1 MSPPRLLYSVAQV
14 RALDDHAIRVA
25 GVPGYTLMKRAGEA
39 ALRALRV
46 RWPTAV
52 EIVVVTGSGNNGG
65 DGYVLA
71 RFGRAAGLSVRVLAL
86 TPVAMLKGDA
96 RRAADEYVA
105 GGGRIEP
112 FSAAALGEAEVIV
125 DALLGT
131 GVRGP
136 LRADWFEAINAI
148 NASGRPAYALD
159 LPSGLDGD
167 TGEVFGAAVR
177 AECTIT
183 FVGVKT
189 GLHLGHGPEHA
200 GRVLFD
206 DLGVSVPA
214 EPEFQPLLESLTDV
228 DIARALPR
236 RARSANKGDFGRV
249 LIIGS
254 GSGMPGAVRLA
265 GEACLRVG
273 AGLVTTATAAANVA
287 PIASGRPELICLGI
301 DSAAQLGEAMSRADV
316 IAIGPGL
323 GQGPWAQELLSAALE
338 SGKQLVIDAD
348 ALNLLAA
355 GRTRP
360 SGQAILTPHPGEAG
374 RLLGISS
381 KAIQADRL
389 GALNELV
396 SRYGGVVVL
405 KGAGTLIGMQ
415 DRIGA
420 LCERGNPGMAAPG
433 MGDVLTGAIAGVL
446 AQCGDP
452 WQAARAAVQ
461 AHALAGDEL
470 ARSGGERGM
479 LSLELARG
487 LTHWVNG
494 GT

>member
-25 GVPGYTLMKRAGEA
+25 GIAGYTLMKRAGEA

-52 EIVVVTGSGNNGG
+52 EIVVVTGAGNNGG
-65 DGYVLA
+65 DGFVLA
-71 RFGRAAGLSVRVLAL
+71 RFGRAAGLSMRVLAL
-86 TPVAMLKGDA
+86 TPVAALKADA
-96 RRAADEYVA
+96 RHAADDYLA
-105 GGGRIEP
+105 GGGRIEA
-112 FSAAALGEAEVIV
+112 FSAAALDEAEVIV

-131 GVRGP
+131 GVRAP
-136 LRADWFEAINAI
+136 LRDEWLDAINAI
-148 NASGRPAYALD
+148 NSSGRPAFALD

-167 TGEVFGAAVR
+167 TGEVFGVAVR

-206 DLGVSVPA
+206 DLGVSVPPGA
-214 EPEFQPLLESLTDV
+214 EFQPLLESLSDV

-236 RARSANKGDFGRV
+236 RARSANKGNFGRV

-254 GSGMPGAVRLA
+254 GEGMPGAVRLA

-287 PIASGRPELICLGI
+287 PIASGRPELICLGVE
-301 DSAAQLGEAMSRADV
+301 SAAQLAGPMSKADV

-323 GQGPWAQELLSAALE
+323 GQGPWAQELLAAALA
-338 SGKQLVIDAD
+338 SGKRLVIDAD

-355 GRTRP
+355 SHTRP
-360 SGQAILTPHPGEAG
+360 RGDVILTPHPGEAG

-381 KAIQADRL
+381 SAVQADRL
-389 GALNELV
+389 GALNQLV
-396 SRYGGVVVL
+396 ARYGGVVVL

-420 LCERGNPGMAAPG
+420 LCESGYGRARDGRCADRGDCRCAGAVWRSVAGRARRGPGAC
-433 MGDVLTGAIAGVL
+433 AG
-446 AQCGDP
+446 
-452 WQAARAAVQ
+452 R
-461 AHALAGDEL
+461 
-470 ARSGGERGM
+470 R
-479 LSLELARG
+479 
-487 LTHWVNG
+487 
-494 GT
+494 

>member
-25 GVPGYTLMKRAGEA
+25 GIPGYTLMKRAGEA

-52 EIVVVTGSGNNGG
+52 EVTVVTGSGSNAG
-65 DGYVLA
+65 DGFVLA
-71 RFGRAAGLSVRVLAL
+71 RFGRAAGLSMRVLAL
-86 TPVAMLKGDA
+86 TPIAALKGDA
-96 RRAADEYVA
+96 RRAADDYLA
-105 GGGRIEP
+105 SGGRIES
-112 FSAAALGEAEVIV
+112 FSAAALADAEVIV

-131 GVRGP
+131 GARGP
-136 LRADWFEAINAI
+136 LREEWFEAINAI
-148 NASGRPAYALD
+148 NASGRPAFALD

-214 EPEFQPLLESLTDV
+214 GAEFRPLLESLTDV
-228 DIARALPR
+228 DISRALPR

-254 GSGMPGAVRLA
+254 GVGMPGAVRLA

-273 AGLVTTATAAANVA
+273 AGLVTTATAPENVA
-287 PIASGRPELICLGI
+287 PIASGRPELICLGVE
-301 DSAAQLGEAMSRADV
+301 SAAQLAAAMAKADV

-323 GQGPWAQELLSAALE
+323 GQGPWAQELLEAALA
-338 SGKQLVIDAD
+338 SGKRLVIDAD

-355 GRTRP
+355 KRTRP
-360 SGQAILTPHPGEAG
+360 ASEVILTPHPGEAG

-381 KAIQADRL
+381 TAVQADRL
-389 GALNELV
+389 AALNQLV
-396 SRYGGVVVL
+396 ATYGGVVVL
-405 KGAGTLIGMQ
+405 KGAGTLLGTH

-446 AQCGDP
+446 AQSGDP
-452 WQAARAAVQ
+452 WLAARAAVQ